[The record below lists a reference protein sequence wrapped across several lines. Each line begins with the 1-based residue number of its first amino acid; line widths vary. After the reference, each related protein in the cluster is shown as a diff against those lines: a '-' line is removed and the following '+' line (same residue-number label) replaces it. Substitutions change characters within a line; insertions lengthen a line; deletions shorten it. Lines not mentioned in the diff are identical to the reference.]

1 MTKTTKI
8 NKMVSESIDSLDER
22 GLRCLCLALARS
34 VDRMSRNKTKSEATF
49 ETDTIAHRIASYKK
63 KGAGI
68 NASRDHLIEG

>member
-8 NKMVSESIDSLDER
+8 NKMVSGSIDSLDER
-22 GLRCLCLALARS
+22 GIYCLCLALARS